1 MAEIESYGRAHPDL
15 RRYEVRAMGTRNVL
29 LVSGLPEPDLRA
41 AAQEAVETIER
52 LEGALSKF
60 LPSSDLSHLNL
71 LGASQPVRVGK
82 DLLSL
87 LLRARE
93 AWEATEGAFDPA
105 VGPLLEAWGL
115 VDLEGRI
122 PTPAEVEGARALG
135 GMAGVEVDALSGTA
149 SFARPGMSL
158 DLGGIAKGYAVDAVA
173 DRLVARGVPAGAVL
187 SGRSSARVWGRPP
200 GEEAWRFDLV
210 HPSDPE
216 RSLRT
221 VLVETGAVS
230 ASSASERK
238 FVRGG
243 RTYGHVI
250 DPRTGAPARG
260 VLSATVWTESALLGD
275 VLSTALLVLGREG
288 LEEGG
293 AAERLLERWGG
304 PGRGARASVVL
315 AVENPRLW
323 GGFEVVERHFGE
335 PGFREVR
342 RQG

>member
-1 MAEIESYGRAHPDL
+1 MAEIESYGSAHSEL
-15 RRYEVRAMGTRNVL
+15 RRFEVRAMGTRNVL
-29 LVSGLPEPDLRA
+29 LVSGLPERELRE
-41 AAQEAVETIER
+41 AAQEAFETIER

-82 DLLSL
+82 DLLFL

-93 AWEATEGAFDPA
+93 AWEATGGAFDPA
-105 VGPLLEAWGL
+105 VGPLLEAWGF
-115 VDLEGRI
+115 VGLEGRV
-122 PTPAEVEGARALG
+122 PAPREVETARSLA
-135 GMAGVEVDALSGTA
+135 GMVNVEVDPASGTA
-149 SFARPGMSL
+149 SLARPGVSL
-158 DLGGIAKGYAVDAVA
+158 DLGGIAKGYAVDVA
-173 DRLVARGVPAGAVL
+173 ADCLAARGVAVGAVL

-216 RSLRT
+216 GSLRT

-260 VLSATVWTESALLGD
+260 VLSAAVWTESALIGD

-293 AAERLLERWGG
+293 AAERLLERWKR
-304 PGRGARASVVL
+304 PGSEARASVVL

-323 GGFEVVERHFGE
+323 GGFEVVERHFGK

-342 RQG
+342 PEG